1 MMRRAGFTLI
11 EVVIAMFIAAVM
23 FAIGY
28 RTLNQAMI
36 ERGYLKTAQDRVTE
50 IQRGMRI
57 VAQDFAQIAARPA
70 RDTQGSGELQPA
82 MVATG
87 RDNTLVT
94 FTRTG
99 WSNPAG
105 IQRPAEERVR
115 YRFVDG
121 SLVRDHWLA
130 VDPALNSEPRERV
143 LLTRVKSVEIRFLEP
158 MSRNWRKDWPVQTA
172 TGPVGP
178 LNIDDL
184 YLTRPLAIE
193 FTVVFEDWGRIR
205 RVFETPT

>member
-1 MMRRAGFTLI
+1 MRRAGFTLI
-11 EVVIAMFIAAVM
+11 EVVIAMFIAAIM

-28 RTLNQAMI
+28 RTLNQAMV

-50 IQRGMRI
+50 IQRGMRV
-57 VAQDFAQIAARPA
+57 VAQDFAQIAARAA

-82 MVATG
+82 LVATA

-143 LLTRVKSVEIRFLEP
+143 LLTRVKSVEIRFLDP

-172 TGPVGP
+172 TGAVGP

-193 FTVVFEDWGRIR
+193 LTVVFEDWGRIQ

>member
-1 MMRRAGFTLI
+1 MRRAGFTLI
-11 EVVIAMFIAAVM
+11 EVVIAMFIAAIM

-36 ERGYLKTAQDRVTE
+36 DRGYLKTAQDRVTE

-57 VAQDFAQIAARPA
+57 VAQDFAQVVARAA
-70 RDTQGSGELQPA
+70 RDTQGSGDMQPA
-82 MVATG
+82 IFATT

-94 FTRTG
+94 FTRSG

-121 SLVRDHWLA
+121 SLVRDHWLS
-130 VDPALNSEPRERV
+130 VDPALNSDPRERV
-143 LLTRVKSVEIRFLEP
+143 LLTRVKSVQIRFLDP
-158 MSRNWRKDWPVQTA
+158 ASRNWRTDWPVQTP
-172 TGPVGP
+172 TGPVGV
-178 LNIDDL
+178 LNFDDL
-184 YLTRPLAIE
+184 FLTRPLAIE
-193 FTVVFEDWGRIR
+193 FTVEFEVWGRVQRI
-205 RVFETPT
+205 FEIPT